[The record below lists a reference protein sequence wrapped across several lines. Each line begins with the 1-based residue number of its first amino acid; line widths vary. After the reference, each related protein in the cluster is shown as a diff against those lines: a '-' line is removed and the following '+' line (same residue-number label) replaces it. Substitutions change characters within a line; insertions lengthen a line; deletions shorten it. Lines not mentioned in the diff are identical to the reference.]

1 MQELTDDQLDG
12 LFRKSAEEFEPP
24 YDPAAWE
31 GLKDQLDDRDRAAFW
46 KKWVPWGLP
55 LLLLLLMSG
64 VWYTYRQ
71 VRPDVGNSAKPVS
84 TTKKSE
90 IGQQR
95 VQSPVALHSGR
106 PKAESIKRVS
116 LAESRFSVEKSKD
129 FSEESTQTESQLIR
143 KKQKY
148 TDARSMNGSDNVH
161 PQTGRKSV
169 IITRRIA
176 TKDRL
181 AAYEEKVNKRTSNYE
196 RRNTRN
202 KPLSINK
209 TGISLSSQSPKTLQE
224 SPLDRPSDNPVTD
237 RQARTVNAVSL
248 SAVDNL
254 DQLPEIATLTIR
266 PATWNKLTG
275 LVDRDVIAPERSEP
289 ISIPVATPVPQRGF
303 SVRLA
308 VAPDLST
315 VGLKNFTRPGTN
327 LGALIEYRIA
337 SRWSVQ
343 AGAIWSLK
351 IYKAAGDQ
359 YNADLDYWTKF
370 PKKPEEISGQCSMID
385 IPINVRYDIA
395 VQPRLDQRLQPS
407 RWFVSG
413 GVTSYVTLKENYSY
427 TYPAYSYGVKQ
438 WTAPSGSYG
447 FSQLNLSV
455 GYEQALGR
463 RLSWQV
469 EPFLKAPLKGVGFF
483 NIDLL
488 STGAFLSIRYKL

>member
-31 GLKDQLDDRDRAAFW
+31 AMKDQLDDRDRAAFW
-46 KKWVPWGLP
+46 KKWLPWGLP

-71 VRPDVGNSAKPVS
+71 VRPDVGNSAKPVI

-90 IGQQR
+90 TGQQR
-95 VQSPVALHSGR
+95 VQSPVALHSGQS
-106 PKAESIKRVS
+106 KAEPTEPIALDRSE
-116 LAESRFSVEKSKD
+116 ASVEKSKG
-129 FSEESTQTESQLIR
+129 FSAESGQIQSQLVS

-148 TDARSMNGSDNVH
+148 SDDRSRNGSDNVH
-161 PQTGRKSV
+161 LQAGRTSV
-169 IITRRIA
+169 IITRNTA

-181 AAYEEKVNKRTSNYE
+181 TAYEERVNERTSNYE

-202 KPLSINK
+202 KLLAIRR
-209 TGISLSSQSPKTLQE
+209 TGSSLSSRNLQTLQE
-224 SPLDRPSDNPVTD
+224 PTLDRPSDDLVAD
-237 RQARTVNAVSL
+237 RQVRSVNTRSL

-254 DQLPEIATLTIR
+254 GQLPEVATLTIQ
-266 PATWNKLTG
+266 PAKWNKLIG
-275 LVDRDVIAPERSEP
+275 LENRDVTPPERSEP
-289 ISIPVATPVPQRGF
+289 MSMPVSIPVLQRGF

-308 VAPDLST
+308 VAPDLSA
-315 VGLKNFTRPGTN
+315 VGLQNFTRPGTN
-327 LGALIEYRIA
+327 LGALLEYRLA

-343 AGAIWSLK
+343 TGVIWSMK
-351 IYKAAGDQ
+351 RYKAGGDQ
-359 YNADLDYWTKF
+359 YDADLDYWTKF

-395 VQPRLDQRLQPS
+395 VQPRLDKQLQPS

-413 GVTSYVTLKENYSY
+413 GVTSYVTLKEDYSY
-427 TYPAYSYGVKQ
+427 TYSAHSYGVKQ
-438 WTAPSGSYG
+438 WTAPSGGYG
-447 FSQLNLSV
+447 FSQLNLSM
-455 GYEQALGR
+455 GYERALGR

-483 NIDLL
+483 KIDLL